1 MEQKT
6 QEKSIYSKLL
16 AVQNEI
22 TGIKK
27 GSTNPFFKSQYFD
40 VNALIQ
46 ALRPVLQANKLVL
59 IQPLVYRE
67 GKQLLSTQLI
77 DVDSGEIIESTM
89 DLPTI
94 SDPQKVGSIIT
105 YYRRYSIQSLFLLE
119 AVDDDGE
126 TGAGRGKIGNKKD
139 IDHELALSKM
149 NTVDELRLYLAKY
162 PDDKNVLMP
171 LLTAR
176 KLEITNAIK

>member
-1 MEQKT
+1 MAEKT

-16 AVQNEI
+16 LVQNEI

-46 ALRPVLQANKLVL
+46 ALRPVLQSNRLVL
-59 IQPLVYRE
+59 VQPLVYRE

-119 AVDDDGE
+119 SVDDDGE
-126 TGAGRGKIGNKKD
+126 TGAGRGKLASK
-139 IDHELALSKM
+139 IDHGAALSKM

-176 KLEITNAIK
+176 KLEITQSN

>member
-1 MEQKT
+1 MEKKT

-22 TGIKK
+22 TGVKK

-67 GKQLLSTQLI
+67 GKQLLSTQII

-126 TGAGRGKIGNKKD
+126 TGAGRGKIESKKG
-139 IDHELALSKM
+139 IDHEAALSKID
-149 NTVDELRLYLAKY
+149 TVEGLSKYLSKY
-162 PDDKNVLMP
+162 PDESKTLIP

-176 KLEITNAIK
+176 KLEINNSTK